1 MSCGSLA
8 TNLDLEMLLARG
20 VIISPSNIPVEDL
33 PIKTGEEVAD
43 ELAGRP
49 LIRYLCRQDV
59 SRYLRGDRNPHYTTP
74 TPYSPTDLISFLC
87 LPDPQTAR
95 THCLLL
101 DPQNIE
107 IILGPRLIQWGGGI
121 EYILPH
127 GFEQE
132 DLIKVSALE
141 VR

>member
-20 VIISPSNIPVEDL
+20 VIISPSNIPIEDL

-59 SRYLRGDRNPHYTTP
+59 SKYLRGDRNPHYTTP
-74 TPYSPTDLISFLC
+74 TPYSSTDLISFLC

-107 IILGPRLIQWGGGI
+107 VILGPRLIQWGGGI
-121 EYILPH
+121 EYIRRMD
-127 GFEQE
+127 FSRK
-132 DLIKVSALE
+132 I
-141 VR
+141 